1 MKNLLY
7 FCIFYNE
14 KYLILGDLLLKSLSI
29 FGKIDKSKTDILL
42 CTSREFME
50 KFKDNK
56 YVKELGV
63 KFFVFEANNLYEAC
77 SARLN
82 IFNYEKINDYN
93 KILYI
98 DTDILITDNLNN
110 IFNKEINKKLY
121 AKEEAGSRKWH
132 YFLWHK
138 SKIKWLPKDSFSTGV
153 LLFLNCP
160 EIKELFSKIYLHIKD
175 HIKNK
180 KKMPSSV
187 DQPFIIYHC
196 YQKKMYDNKLLND
209 IVTLTDDDEIKL
221 INNYTEYNKKSL
233 LHHVGTGTGGPD
245 IKIKILSNYFDKI
258 SN

>member
-82 IFNYEKINDYN
+82 IFNYEKINDYNKILFLLFFFLSLFFLLCYFEEINVVDLLVVNHCNYPFYNYN

-196 YQKKMYDNKLLND
+196 YQKKCM
-209 IVTLTDDDEIKL
+209 I
-221 INNYTEYNKKSL
+221 INC
-233 LHHVGTGTGGPD
+233 
-245 IKIKILSNYFDKI
+245 
-258 SN
+258 